1 MEWQKAS
8 KTEDATLI
16 PFNWIH
22 IHYYEALNTLF
33 RLENSLRVFV
43 YIVLKNHLFDNWS
56 TINIT
61 SDDANQGSMASI
73 AKGRRNQARDFG
85 YLCYDINCPVMYLTS
100 GELIRIIT
108 DDGYWS
114 KYFNSYFPASKQ
126 MVKNKLDEIGVIR
139 NSLAH
144 FRPLKPDD
152 VEVIKN
158 NANHAL
164 SEVDHFLEQL
174 GRCFYV
180 VPTNTQDD
188 WYLSLSPLTTESCKL
203 TLKQCQTQTWMNL
216 QFDYNCKIIATRFS
230 SLTYGLFTILNII
243 TPSILK
249 QYGNITKYATCLT
262 EEVASNDN
270 YTPRKPSF
278 SKSFSM
284 LFTRDVIRDHYQDIR
299 NDIELMLNTIDKET
313 ELISSDN
320 LATGYRSVLG
330 YERNQQWKKQD
341 YTFIAVSIQLE
352 LVRCVHSTSICAMA
366 NGKISMTRCEYS
378 LTVGRSQTTVM
389 AIMSHQKGINTS

>member
-1 MEWQKAS
+1 MTQTKVLWQ
-8 KTEDATLI
+8 
-16 PFNWIH
+16 H
-22 IHYYEALNTLF
+22 
-33 RLENSLRVFV
+33 
-43 YIVLKNHLFDNWS
+43 
-56 TINIT
+56 
-61 SDDANQGSMASI
+61 I
-73 AKGRRNQARDFG
+73 AKSRRNQARDFG

-108 DDGYWS
+108 DDDYWR

-164 SEVDHFLEQL
+164 SQVDHFLEQL
-174 GRCFYV
+174 GRCFYI
-180 VPTNTQDD
+180 VPTNTQED

-203 TLKQCQTQTWMNL
+203 TLKQCQTQAWINL
-216 QFDYNCKIIATRFS
+216 QFDYHCKVVTTRVS
-230 SLTYGLFTILNII
+230 SPTYALYTILNII

-249 QYGNITKYATCLT
+249 QYANITKYATCLT
-262 EEVASNDN
+262 EEAASNDT

-284 LFTRDVIRDHYQDIR
+284 LFSRDVIRDHYQDIR
-299 NDIELMLNTIDKET
+299 NDVELMLNTIGKET

-320 LATGYRSVLG
+320 LATGNIVSVSPISAKLHEG
-330 YERNQQWKKQD
+330 KTSKWWFIDGERTLFPVNVDSLPEYWGNV
-341 YTFIAVSIQLE
+341 YISEMFT
-352 LVRCVHSTSICAMA
+352 STYKYPWMPIEVTEMP
-366 NGKISMTRCEYS
+366 
-378 LTVGRSQTTVM
+378 V
-389 AIMSHQKGINTS
+389 AIL